1 MMKAVKYLFYGLL
14 LMSLILGLLSPMIPI
29 HASSTTVTLNAIADT
44 YTFESQSSKNYGSS
58 GTLVTGNNCPYRKY
72 IFIKFNLSSIPPN
85 SVILS
90 ATLRL
95 YQTNQIDAT
104 VSVYR
109 VLGDWSEMELTWS
122 NKPGHETPAIDQVS
136 TSSAGWY
143 EWNVTS
149 VVQAWVDGTYNNYGF
164 MLLTNN
170 MNDHY
175 FKSREASENQPE
187 LVIEY
192 LPPNT
197 ITYTVTETETQ
208 TIEQTVTETETV
220 TETFTETTTI
230 TETETITETTT
241 IAETTI
247 TETET
252 LTETVTETFTD
263 TQTVTDIQTTTQT
276 INNTIYSTV
285 TTTITMPTTYTATYT
300 TTINQMITSTY
311 GNETANYYVDLTNQL
326 VPLIMVIGVI
336 CSLLGLVLSSTKG

>member
-1 MMKAVKYLFYGLL
+1 
-14 LMSLILGLLSPMIPI
+14 
-29 HASSTTVTLNAIADT
+29 
-44 YTFESQSSKNYGSS
+44 
-58 GTLVTGNNCPYRKY
+58 
-72 IFIKFNLSSIPPN
+72 
-85 SVILS
+85 
-90 ATLRL
+90 
-95 YQTNQIDAT
+95 
-104 VSVYR
+104 
-109 VLGDWSEMELTWS
+109 MELTWS
-122 NKPGHETPAIDQVS
+122 NQPGHETPAIDQVS

-143 EWNVTS
+143 ESNVTS

-170 MNDHY
+170 MNDHRCN
-175 FKSREASENQPE
+175 SREASENQPE

-220 TETFTETTTI
+220 TEIFTETTTI